1 MGWKP
6 CRGSGIMFE
15 NAFNREMKY
24 RWLLCDYLVKPVGF
38 MQYSKVYY
46 HWLIAER
53 DLQRL
58 NFPSSCESIEQLYGK
73 GIPKSTLQSLEQHKS
88 LCYKPLQRLMP

>member
-6 CRGSGIMFE
+6 CQGSGIMFD
-15 NAFNREMKY
+15 NAFKRETKY
-24 RWLLCDYLVKPVGF
+24 RCLLCDYRVKPVGF
-38 MQYSKVYY
+38 MQWSKVYY
-46 HWLIAER
+46 HWLVAER

-58 NFPSSCESIEQLYGK
+58 QFPSSCESIEQLYGRC
-73 GIPKSTLQSLEQHKS
+73 IDKSTLQSFERNKE